1 MVTVPVPARADV
13 QNLRSVGVPGKP
25 LGQPPIQECVARYSS
40 SDANHLKVPSSGSS
54 PCPHCDPS
62 WGKNWVCSHGFPALL
77 LSLWSHIQFV
87 VERKTRQRLHWSHR
101 AVQWQTSADNR
112 DRHQQVSL
120 NVVCMDW
127 GSFLIQQE
135 NKYRVK
141 PLWETEMLV
150 LNYLTIG
157 HLLRQQGALLRLGL
171 HPLAKGEEG
180 KEHPAVTMAHVEK
193 KPAVRLGG
201 QGRYL
206 LIIAKKKN

>member
-150 LNYLTIG
+150 VNDSKQLAICWDSRVLYWGWVCTPWPRGRRVKSTQQWLWLMLRKS
-157 HLLRQQGALLRLGL
+157 LLWDWVDRADI
-171 HPLAKGEEG
+171 
-180 KEHPAVTMAHVEK
+180 
-193 KPAVRLGG
+193 
-201 QGRYL
+201 Y
-206 LIIAKKKN
+206 